1 MREEHTIERELITAA
16 MALFMRNGIRSMT
29 MDALAREMGVSKK
42 TLYKFV
48 ANRNEM
54 VLKCLDFFLESIL
67 QEVEALSSQAENA
80 VEELVLI
87 DRMMSARLCNIQA
100 NLFFDLEHY
109 YPAGYAQI
117 MQKRKELMVGQT
129 QANIRRGQGEGL
141 FRKGINPAYIAE
153 FHYSTML
160 WITAPDL
167 IGQPGYSISDVL
179 REALFYHVHG
189 MATAKGVQLLNQ
201 YLPHE

>member
-1 MREEHTIERELITAA
+1 MRDEQNIETELIGAA

-67 QEVEALSSQAENA
+67 HDVERIRGEAANA
-80 VEELVLI
+80 IEELVMI
-87 DRMMSARLCNIQA
+87 DRLTSSRLCNIQP
-100 NLFFDLEHY
+100 NLLFDLEHY
-109 YPAGYAQI
+109 YPAVYAQI
-117 MQKRKELMVGQT
+117 MDKRKELMVGQT
-129 QANIRRGQGEGL
+129 KANICRGQEEGL
-141 FRKGINPAYIAE
+141 FRKGINPSYIAE

-160 WITAPDL
+160 WITSPDI
-167 IGQPGYSISDVL
+167 IGQPGYSIADVL
-179 REALFYHVHG
+179 RESLFYHVHG
-189 MATAKGVQLLNQ
+189 MATSKGVQLLNQ